1 MLLEFIIV
9 MAIAAAVLWFVSG
22 PLRPGGLR
30 EAAEIDPRLLADRDR
45 AQLAKDRKLDEIRE
59 LRADR
64 AAGKIAPED
73 AAPLERKLRAEAADL
88 LHALDAAEAAIDE
101 AQAELD
107 LLRAAPSRTD
117 AADDAAPDADASTPA
132 AAEPGPEA
140 LEQPGPLR

>member
-22 PLRPGGLR
+22 PLRPGGLPDT
-30 EAAEIDPRLLADRDR
+30 AEIDPRLLADRDR

-64 AAGKIAPED
+64 EAGKIATAD

-88 LHALDAAEAAIDE
+88 LHTLDAAEAAIDE

-107 LLRAAPSRTD
+107 ALR
-117 AADDAAPDADASTPA
+117 
-132 AAEPGPEA
+132 PGPEA
-140 LEQPGPLR
+140 AEQAGPLR

>member
-22 PLRPGGLR
+22 PLRPGGLS
-30 EAAEIDPRLLADRDR
+30 EVDDIDPRLLADRDR

-64 AAGKIAPED
+64 AAGKIAAAD

-101 AQAELD
+101 AQRELD
-107 LLRAAPSRTD
+107 ARP
-117 AADDAAPDADASTPA
+117 DAAP
-132 AAEPGPEA
+132 
-140 LEQPGPLR
+140 QPGPLR